1 MEIGSSTPRCLCT
14 GKNWQATKATMEK
27 NAQSKDNGLQ
37 PLRTENLRI
46 HVTSPIIAITANQSS
61 LASACKLKRRRI
73 EEEKEEEEEEEE
85 KEEDEEEEEGLP
97 DGVRQIVI
105 PKQIGGGLF
114 AVASFY
120 A

>member
-1 MEIGSSTPRCLCT
+1 MFVASIDQFSKER
-14 GKNWQATKATMEK
+14 KEK
-27 NAQSKDNGLQ
+27 NRSSKSFGQSVDW
-37 PLRTENLRI
+37 
-46 HVTSPIIAITANQSS
+46 HSS
-61 LASACKLKRRRI
+61 ASACKLKRRRN
-73 EEEKEEEEEEEE
+73 EEYQEEEEEEEEE
-85 KEEDEEEEEGLP
+85 KEEGLP

>member
-1 MEIGSSTPRCLCT
+1 MAHSS
-14 GKNWQATKATMEK
+14 
-27 NAQSKDNGLQ
+27 
-37 PLRTENLRI
+37 
-46 HVTSPIIAITANQSS
+46 
-61 LASACKLKRRRI
+61 ASACKLKRRRN
-73 EEEKEEEEEEEE
+73 EEYQKKEEEEEEEE
-85 KEEDEEEEEGLP
+85 KEEGLP

>member
-1 MEIGSSTPRCLCT
+1 M
-14 GKNWQATKATMEK
+14 
-27 NAQSKDNGLQ
+27 
-37 PLRTENLRI
+37 
-46 HVTSPIIAITANQSS
+46 
-61 LASACKLKRRRI
+61 KRRRI
-73 EEEKEEEEEEEE
+73 EDEEEEEEEDE
-85 KEEDEEEEEGLP
+85 DEEEEEEEEEEGLP

>member
-1 MEIGSSTPRCLCT
+1 M
-14 GKNWQATKATMEK
+14 
-27 NAQSKDNGLQ
+27 
-37 PLRTENLRI
+37 
-46 HVTSPIIAITANQSS
+46 
-61 LASACKLKRRRI
+61 KRKRNED
-73 EEEKEEEEEEEE
+73 EEQEKEV
-85 KEEDEEEEEGLP
+85 EEEEGLP